1 MIRRCLI
8 EEVVVKAQFILE
20 WKLFTQNI
28 KNRIVFGVFIFI
40 CIYGAMVIEKDF
52 EPLRPINIDVLEAEI
67 ADAEYFLQNN
77 ESSSNPRSTTLF
89 QTVLEIN
96 PVLIQA
102 IEQEEWQM
110 VMVEEQ
116 NHYKYLVVDR
126 YGYEEGYIDPALYEY
141 DEPMYLREIRQ
152 RYYDDYTVNRYEDY
166 NENIS
171 NLSISI
177 LEERTALQAV
187 IRHLQSY
194 LPAILIIM
202 AILFS
207 MDVFSKDMKNQTV
220 VQNIPLSKYKNSWA
234 KSLVVLTALTLTIFL
249 GFIIFSIPIIIQH
262 GFGSFS
268 LPIPIYG
275 WILNN
280 TYGEQDGI
288 WISYNIGTILLQAI
302 ILLYLIFILF
312 IRLIYWINIFI
323 KRTYITI
330 LTIPVLFINQL
341 WHRPGV
347 TYSTSVYN
355 YLPATYFRVGEALTG
370 QLNILYLSNTITFG
384 TGLISLALTL
394 FFLECI
400 IIGSLAIKR
409 KIK

>member
-1 MIRRCLI
+1 M
-8 EEVVVKAQFILE
+8 KSQFILE

-28 KNRIVFGVFIFI
+28 KNRIVFGIFIFI
-40 CIYGAMVIEKDF
+40 CIYSAMVIEENF
-52 EPLRPINIDVLEAEI
+52 EPLRPINIDVYEAEI
-67 ADAEYFLQNN
+67 LDAEYFLQNN
-77 ESSSNPRSTTLF
+77 DSSLNPRSTALF

-102 IEQEEWQM
+102 IEQEDWQT
-110 VMVEEQ
+110 VMDEEQ
-116 NHYKYLVVDR
+116 KHYKYLVVDR
-126 YGYEEGYIDPALYEY
+126 YGYEEGYTDPALYEY
-141 DEPMYLREIRQ
+141 DEPMYLRENRQ
-152 RYYDDYTVNRYEDY
+152 RYYDNYTVNRYEDY

-177 LEERTALQAV
+177 LEERTALQAI

-194 LPAILIIM
+194 LPTILIIM

-207 MDVFSKDMKNQTV
+207 MDIFSKDMKHQTV

-249 GFIIFSIPIIIQH
+249 GFIVFSIPIIIKH

-280 TYGEQDGI
+280 TYGGQDGI
-288 WISYNIGTILLQAI
+288 WISYNIGTVLLQAI
-302 ILLYLIFILF
+302 ILLYLIFIIF
-312 IRLIYWINIFI
+312 TRIIYWINIYI
-323 KRTYITI
+323 NRTYVNV

-341 WHRPGV
+341 WHRSGI

-355 YLPATYFRVGEALTG
+355 YLPETYFRVGQALAG
-370 QLNILYLSNTITFG
+370 QLNFLYLSNTITFG
-384 TGLISLALTL
+384 TGLISLAITL

-409 KIK
+409 KVFKKIGRRTVD